1 MLVSGIF
8 LWSVVIVLWIVVLR
22 KPGADYRRA
31 LQTFM
36 TQGRRVA
43 VRMPLAL
50 VAAGFVVILIPQD
63 VIGNLIGGA
72 SGFLG
77 IATSSFL
84 GSFLPGGPFVT
95 FPFVIAL
102 MNYGAGEPQ
111 MVAFIAAWSVIAIH
125 RVIAWEVPLMG
136 VRFWFIRFASSAI
149 LPPLAGLLSALLWA
163 AFGSNG

>member
-31 LQTFM
+31 LQIFV

-50 VAAGFVVILIPQD
+50 LAAGFVAVLIPQD
-63 VIGNLIGGA
+63 VIGSLIGGA

-149 LPPLAGLLSALLWA
+149 LPPLAGVLSALLWA